1 MPLGRL
7 LKRVADGNG
16 SKKEIVLSHHCLVMR
31 TGDLWTILD
40 TENNN
45 ELVQGV
51 TTRFL
56 RAEIKAQRLII
67 DAGWDL
73 MLPPDEDITKASIP
87 SSVSV
92 DQTKDGL
99 EFEPNYEKELTVSER
114 VFKSEVP
121 AIFCLPHEKD

>member
-7 LKRVADGNG
+7 LKRVVNGNNG
-16 SKKEIVLSHHCLVMR
+16 QEIVLGHHCLVMR

-73 MLPPDEDITKASIP
+73 MLPPDEDIKKASITQ
-87 SSVSV
+87 SVCV
-92 DQTKDGL
+92 ETKDNL
-99 EFEPNYEKELTVSER
+99 EFEPNYEKELA
-114 VFKSEVP
+114 VFESEVP
-121 AIFCLPHEKD
+121 AIFCLPHEKN